1 MRYAILGARIILGL
15 IFLVFGLNGILH
27 FIRVPPTDEAAA
39 WYSVAAMHQWMSF
52 VAIVEL
58 VCAVLL
64 LVNRFV
70 PLALVLLA
78 PTIVNIFLFRAVLW
92 PTGAGIAIL
101 AFILEVFLL
110 AVYWKS
116 FRPLLDPNPE
126 AKTTKY

>member
-15 IFLVFGLNGILH
+15 MFLILGLNGILH
-27 FIRVPPTDEAAA
+27 FVRMPPTGDAAA
-39 WYSVAAMHQWMSF
+39 WYSVAGMHQWMNF
-52 VAIVEL
+52 VAVVEL
-58 VCAVLL
+58 ICGVLL

-78 PTIVNIFLFRAVLW
+78 PTIMNIFLFRAVLW

-101 AFILEVFLL
+101 ALILEIFLL

-116 FRPLLDPNPE
+116 FRPLLDPNP
-126 AKTTKY
+126 TKY